1 MVYRLSEN
9 PFLIQASQAIAAA
22 PFAYILC
29 DHPKELPTD
38 YVSMAEGHH
47 DMILGMQESPEAAV
61 RVTRRLIGNGWITRA
76 ARWHRPPHRRC
87 RAGKPHMRISRR
99 TFLLTTAAG
108 AAPAKKL
115 RVLVID
121 GINNHDWQAGTK
133 EIRRI
138 LDAAGRFTVA
148 VSTSPPKDAP
158 TAAWDAWRPDFQSR
172 DVIVSNFNGGHLADG
187 VRWPRPVEETFE
199 AAVRRGCGFVS
210 FHAANNA
217 FLGWEDYNEMIGLGW
232 RDINYGPGL
241 IVDENEKVVVVP
253 AGQGLGPGHGPPHT
267 FTMSM
272 MDPRHPITAGMPKQW
287 LHPTEQLTHGQH
299 GPANPKHGALEKELR
314 ILTYALSKD
323 SHRREPMDW
332 VRTWGAGRVYVTL
345 LGHTSRNSENPNCR
359 CAGFE
364 TLFARG
370 VEWAASGRVTI
381 PMPARFPSAQDIVY
395 SS

>member
-1 MVYRLSEN
+1 MRLS
-9 PFLIQASQAIAAA
+9 
-22 PFAYILC
+22 
-29 DHPKELPTD
+29 
-38 YVSMAEGHH
+38 
-47 DMILGMQESPEAAV
+47 
-61 RVTRRLIGNGWITRA
+61 RR
-76 ARWHRPPHRRC
+76 
-87 RAGKPHMRISRR
+87 S
-99 TFLLTTAAG
+99 FLLTTAAV
-108 AAPAKKL
+108 AAQTKKL
-115 RVLVID
+115 RALVID

-138 LDAAGRFTVA
+138 LEGTSLFTVD

-158 TAAWDAWRPDFQSR
+158 RADWDGWRPEFKGC

-187 VRWPRPVEETFE
+187 VRWPRPVEESFE
-199 AAVRRGCGFVS
+199 AYVRRGGGVVS

-217 FLGWEDYNEMIGLGW
+217 FFGWDEYNEMIGLGW
-232 RDINYGPGL
+232 RDIKFGPGL

-253 AGQGLGPGHGPPHT
+253 AGEGLGPGHGPAHT
-267 FTMSM
+267 FTMTM

-287 LHPTEQLTHGQH
+287 MHPTEQLTHGQH
-299 GPANPKHGALEKELR
+299 APAHPRHGAIEKELR

-332 VRTWGAGRVYVTL
+332 LRTWGAGRIYVTM
-345 LGHTSRNSENPNCR
+345 LGHTWRNQENPNCR

-370 VEWAASGRVTI
+370 VEWAASGKVTI
-381 PMPARFPSAQDIVY
+381 PIPKQFPTAEQVVY